1 MKVNY
6 GLSEAAID
14 TLSKE
19 LGKIL
24 ADTHILYVKTLNC
37 HWNLE
42 DPRFLFLHQMFQT
55 QYEALAEATDLL
67 AERIRMMG
75 RTSPGS
81 LRAFLK
87 LGSLEELEEVVSGDE
102 MIDLLAKGHE
112 AAIVEMRRVIAI
124 SEKLGDPGT
133 VDLLVD
139 LVRDHEKTA
148 WFLRSHL

>member
-6 GLSEAAID
+6 GLSDSAID
-14 TLSKE
+14 TLATE
-19 LGKIL
+19 LGKLL

-75 RTSPGS
+75 RVAPGS
-81 LRAFLK
+81 LRAFVK
-87 LGSLEELEEVVSGDE
+87 LGSQEELDKVISGDE

-112 AAIVEMRRVIAI
+112 AAISEMRRVIAI
-124 SEKLGDPGT
+124 GEKLGDPGT